1 MKKLIT
7 KLILIHL
14 ILSLLVPCFAGSTSY
29 VLAPGDILD
38 IQIINKK
45 DLNTKQTVAPDGTI
59 NLQLFGRYN
68 VEGKSLLQL
77 QKIFEEHFKQFIQKP
92 QLAIYLEPRPIYVIQ
107 KDLAKKTWE
116 VKIAKSI
123 TEAKAYMGQSTSHP
137 SPITI
142 HHGDVV
148 NVDIG
153 KEPDWFEDNWY
164 KLLTATAVILGIAN
178 SVK

>member
-14 ILSLLVPCFAGSTSY
+14 IISVLVPCFAQSTSY
-29 VLAPGDILD
+29 VLAPGDVLD

-68 VEGKSLLQL
+68 VAGKSLLQL

-116 VKIAKSI
+116 VKVAESV
-123 TEAKAYMGQSTSHP
+123 TEARALAGNYQGS
-137 SPITI
+137 IN
-142 HHGDVV
+142 HGDVIS
-148 NVDIG
+148 VDTG
-153 KEPDWFEDNWY
+153 KGPDWFEDNWY
-164 KLLTATAVILGIAN
+164 KVLTAVGVAIGIGQAV
-178 SVK
+178 K

>member
-7 KLILIHL
+7 KLILINL
-14 ILSLLVPCFAGSTSY
+14 LLSLLVPCFAGTPSY
-29 VLAPGDILD
+29 VLAPGDVLD

-59 NLQLFGRYN
+59 NLQLFGRYR
-68 VEGKSLLQL
+68 VEGKSLLEL
-77 QKIFEEHFKQFIQKP
+77 QKILEEHFKKYIQKP

-116 VKIAKSI
+116 VKKAASI
-123 TEAKAYMGQSTSHP
+123 TEARALAGNYQGN
-137 SPITI
+137 IT
-142 HHGDVV
+142 HGSIIS
-148 NVDIG
+148 VDTG

-164 KLLTATAVILGIAN
+164 KVLTAVGVAIGIGQAVR
-178 SVK
+178 